1 MEAQITLRLPRHLLR
16 VLGRAATRAKV
27 SRSALIRQILEER
40 FAVAL
45 AVRKERPVDRIR
57 DLIGS
62 LQAGPPRPREEPPEI
77 PERTRPGPAWLVCC
91 STRDPLWRS

>member
-62 LQAGPPRPREEPPEI
+62 LQAGPPDLARNHQKYLRE
-77 PERTRPGPAWLVCC
+77 LV
-91 STRDPLWRS
+91 RDRRG